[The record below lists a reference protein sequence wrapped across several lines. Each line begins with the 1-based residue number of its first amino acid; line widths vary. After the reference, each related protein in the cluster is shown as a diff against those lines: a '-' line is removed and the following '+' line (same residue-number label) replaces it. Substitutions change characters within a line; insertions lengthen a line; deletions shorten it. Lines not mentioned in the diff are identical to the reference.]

1 MTFKTHS
8 YYLRV
13 LGGGWCDKDQQ
24 QQIWPRR
31 VWWRW
36 RREVVYKEQGALR
49 KGIGDFTRRNTV
61 VIWANF
67 VTIVIVTQEIIS
79 WSSSD
84 QCRGLNFLLK
94 SIFVLLIHS
103 LNHLQLLLHSLKP
116 SSSTHSLQIYCIRLA
131 GLEFTHFLGTVL
143 KPSPY
148 NIYDK
153 ILTYGVRFMIITFY
167 YYAKIPINF

>member
-1 MTFKTHS
+1 MAFQTHS
-8 YYLRV
+8 YYLRA
-13 LGGGWCDKDQQ
+13 LGEGWCDKDQQ
-24 QQIWPRR
+24 QQIWPAC

-36 RREVVYKEQGALR
+36 RRKVVYKEEGVLR
-49 KGIGDFTRRNTV
+49 NWIGDFIKENTV
-61 VIWANF
+61 AIWANF

-116 SSSTHSLQIYCIRLA
+116 NSSTHSLQIYCIRLA
-131 GLEFTHFLGTVL
+131 ELEFKL
-143 KPSPY
+143 KLNPY
-148 NIYDK
+148 NRKFD
-153 ILTYGVRFMIITFY
+153 
-167 YYAKIPINF
+167 